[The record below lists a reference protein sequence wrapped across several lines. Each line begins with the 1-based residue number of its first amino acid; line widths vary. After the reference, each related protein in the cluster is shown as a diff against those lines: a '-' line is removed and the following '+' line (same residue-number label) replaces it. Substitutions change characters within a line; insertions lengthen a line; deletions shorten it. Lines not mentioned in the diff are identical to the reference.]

1 MAELTAVSPASGLT
15 PVATQAARLTEA
27 PQTPIWSIT
36 PYRGQT
42 AALSTALHKHHGLAF
57 PAPGQICGTGAPR
70 IVWAG
75 LDRAFL
81 IGTAPDAGLSDH
93 AALTD
98 QSDGWAHLILT
109 GPDARAVLAR
119 FVPLDLSPVACP
131 PGSARR
137 TLLGHMQALIL
148 HGGDAHFEILV
159 FRSMAATAVHDLG
172 RAMRAVAAR
181 SAMGH

>member
-1 MAELTAVSPASGLT
+1 MADLTPRSPASGLI
-15 PVATQAARLTEA
+15 PVATQTARLTEA
-27 PQTPIWSIT
+27 PQTPIWSIA

-42 AALSTALHKHHGLAF
+42 AALSQALQRHHGLAF
-57 PAPGQICGTGAPR
+57 PAAGQICGTGAPR

-81 IGTAPDAGLSDH
+81 IGTAPDASLSDH
-93 AALTD
+93 AALSD

-119 FVPLDLSPVACP
+119 FVPLDLSPAACP
-131 PGSARR
+131 AGSARR

-148 HGGDAHFEILV
+148 YEGGEGFEILV
-159 FRSMAATAVHDLG
+159 FRSMAATAVHDLD

-181 SAMGH
+181 SAMGR